1 MGSWVLG
8 YTRMTG
14 NEWAEIKANIRRLGN
29 GNAFLAI
36 QYQ

>member
-1 MGSWVLG
+1 MDSWFLE

-14 NEWAEIKANIRRLGN
+14 KEWAEIKVNIRRLGN

-36 QYQ
+36 QY